1 MKATGIIRRIDDLG
15 RVVIPREIRR
25 TLGIKDGDPLEL
37 YTVDGG
43 VCFKLYDGDLRELI
57 TLYDLVATAMYK
69 LDVPTALFYNGHK
82 VSGHP
87 SLSND
92 STKVN
97 YMPCGTAR
105 TCDIGIGFAENHPTP
120 AQAGALDLLAMAVR
134 QKAIELWD
142 E

>member
-1 MKATGIIRRIDDLG
+1 MKATGIVRRIDDLG

-25 TLGIKDGDPLEL
+25 TLNIKEGDVLEL
-37 YTVDGG
+37 FTVDGG

-57 TLYDLVATAMYK
+57 ATYDLIATAMYK
-69 LDVPTALFYNGHK
+69 LDVPTALYYNGHK

-87 SLSND
+87 ALSDD

-97 YMPCGTAR
+97 TMPCGLGH
-105 TCDIGIGFAENHPTP
+105 TCDIDVGFAENHPTA
-120 AQAGALDLLAMAVR
+120 AQTGALSLLAMSVR
-134 QKAIELWD
+134 QKVIELWD